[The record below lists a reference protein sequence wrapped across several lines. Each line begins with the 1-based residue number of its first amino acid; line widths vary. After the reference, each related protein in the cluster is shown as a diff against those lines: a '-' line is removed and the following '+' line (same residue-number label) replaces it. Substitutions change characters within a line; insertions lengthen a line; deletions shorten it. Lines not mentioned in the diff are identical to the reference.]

1 VEIYVVKSK
10 PLEEISRRSGQLDSA
25 ASGLLPDTEIYE
37 FGTTK
42 ASNFLPGSPTVM
54 KCNQT
59 WKESQFLTVV
69 LEPRETSGTLS
80 TV

>member
-1 VEIYVVKSK
+1 
-10 PLEEISRRSGQLDSA
+10 
-25 ASGLLPDTEIYE
+25 
-37 FGTTK
+37 
-42 ASNFLPGSPTVM
+42 M

-80 TV
+80 TVWGIHYYYYARWRENDVTVVVTHFK